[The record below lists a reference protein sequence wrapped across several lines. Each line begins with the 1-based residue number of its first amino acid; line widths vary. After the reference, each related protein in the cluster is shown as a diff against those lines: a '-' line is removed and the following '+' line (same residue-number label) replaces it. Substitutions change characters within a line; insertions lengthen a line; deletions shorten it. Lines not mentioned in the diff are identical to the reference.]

1 MEIIEA
7 SQTQHEL
14 AGNYTLILYY
24 GDHPDGTG
32 RAAFLD
38 REDDRYALEPYA
50 PDAFYRKIE
59 GLAGE
64 SALRKAEEFV
74 SDHPSA
80 TGSCISAIVNDNGI
94 RVGFEVKPLYQP
106 IRYGTPD
113 ILDIHYKVEDNKI
126 RIDVRFTNLLDME
139 I

>member
-7 SQTQHEL
+7 SPAAHEL

-24 GDHPDGTG
+24 GDQPDGTG

-38 REDDRYALEPYA
+38 REDDQYTLEPYA
-50 PDAFYRKIE
+50 PESFYKKIE
-59 GLAGE
+59 SLSGE
-64 SALRKAEEFV
+64 AALKKAEEFV

-80 TGSCISAIVNDNGI
+80 TGSYTSVIVNDNGI
-94 RVGFEVKPLYQP
+94 RVGFEIKPLYES

-113 ILDIHYKVEDNKI
+113 ILDIHYSSEGFKI
-126 RIDVRFTNLLDME
+126 RIDVSFTNLLDMG